1 MNDGSS
7 LLSKNLQFLL
17 AVCKHEDSLARQL
30 QQLTPAIACAVVGP
44 LLQARERV
52 AD

>member
-30 QQLTPAIACAVVGP
+30 TPAIACAVVGP